1 MAHTYM
7 TTIVLHVENTYMTAI
22 VSVAG
27 RLKHV
32 HDRYC
37 FSSRMVKAHTYMT
50 AIVSVA
56 GRLRHTLT

>member
-27 RLKHV
+27 RL
-32 HDRYC
+32 
-37 FSSRMVKAHTYMT
+37 
-50 AIVSVA
+50 
-56 GRLRHTLT
+56 RLTLT